1 MIAVVEV
8 GPVAVRGPGSAA
20 LQRSRQ
26 AIDCIDD
33 PIALLDDRP
42 LPVSRLW
49 SDVLDGAA
57 GGGGGPLAVV
67 VPTWWPAARVE
78 VLTAAARGLG
88 ADVTVLRRAALLGGG
103 TRATVVEL
111 SSELVVI
118 AAPGVSPS
126 VLPRDDGALVDL
138 LAGANEVI
146 VDVPAAVAPPDPAV
160 TARLRAAGA
169 PLSFSDRTRVAVAAE
184 QVCAVAPRSV
194 PVARRRRRLPA
205 LFAGA
210 ALTVAAGAVLARAP
224 AEQVDATAILVEGRV
239 AVRVPADW
247 VAERLTAGP
256 GSARVRVGPLGGS
269 FDDVEDVPQ
278 IDHVGRAS
286 LGLGPVCRIP
296 AVSCEAQ
303 CSKVTNVV
311 TAPAPVVEDRAVG
324 MQQSVSRRGRHGTR
338 QRRAG
343 HRRLM
348 TRDGLQRHAAG
359 GSLSPTLASPATSLT
374 RGSPTR

>member
-8 GPVAVRGPGSAA
+8 GPVTVRGPGSAA
-20 LQRSRQ
+20 PQRSRQ

-88 ADVTVLRRAALLGGG
+88 AEVTVLRRAALLGGD

-184 QVCAVAPRSV
+184 QVCAVAPRPV

-224 AEQVDATAILVEGRV
+224 AEQVDATSILVEGRV

-247 VAERLTAGP
+247 VAERLTDGP
-256 GSARVRVGPLGGS
+256 GSARVRVGPPGGS
-269 FDDVEDVPQ
+269 TALHVTQSDSSTPVGDSLRRALEAEPPGVFTDFDADARVA
-278 IDHVGRAS
+278 GR
-286 LGLGPVCRIP
+286 P
-296 AVSCEAQ
+296 AVTYREHRAG
-303 CSKVTNVV
+303 TEITWAVV
-311 TAPAPVVEDRAVG
+311 VDGALRIAIG
-324 MQQSVSRRGRHGTR
+324 CQSA
-338 QRRAG
+338 AG
-343 HRRLM
+343 HRH
-348 TRDGLQRHAAG
+348 DVAG
-359 GSLSPTLASPATSLT
+359 PCLEAVRSARAV
-374 RGSPTR
+374 R

>member
-1 MIAVVEV
+1 MITVVEV
-8 GPVAVRGPGSAA
+8 GPVTVRGPGVAA
-20 LQRSRQ
+20 PQRIRQ

-33 PIALLDDRP
+33 PITLLDDRP
-42 LPVSRLW
+42 LRVSRLW
-49 SDVLDGAA
+49 TDVLDAA
-57 GGGGGPLAVV
+57 AAGGGGPLAVV
-67 VPTWWPAARVE
+67 APTWWPAARIE

-88 ADVTVLRRAALLGGG
+88 AEVTVLRRAALLGGD

-118 AAPGVSPS
+118 AAPGVSPT

-146 VDVPAAVAPPDPAV
+146 VDVPPAVAPPDPAV

-169 PLSFSDRTRVAVAAE
+169 PVRFSDRARVAVAAE
-184 QVCAVAPRSV
+184 HRCAIAPRPV

-247 VAERLTAGP
+247 VAERLTDGP
-256 GSARVRVGPLGGS
+256 GSARVRVGPPGGS
-269 FDDVEDVPQ
+269 TALHVTQSDAATAVPVGESLRRALEAEPPGVFTDFDGDARVA
-278 IDHVGRAS
+278 GR
-286 LGLGPVCRIP
+286 P
-296 AVSCEAQ
+296 AVTYREHRAGTEITWAVVVDGTLRIAIGCQSTAGDRHDVAGPCLEAVR
-303 CSKVTNVV
+303 S
-311 TAPAPVVEDRAVG
+311 ARAV
-324 MQQSVSRRGRHGTR
+324 R
-338 QRRAG
+338 
-343 HRRLM
+343 
-348 TRDGLQRHAAG
+348 
-359 GSLSPTLASPATSLT
+359 
-374 RGSPTR
+374 